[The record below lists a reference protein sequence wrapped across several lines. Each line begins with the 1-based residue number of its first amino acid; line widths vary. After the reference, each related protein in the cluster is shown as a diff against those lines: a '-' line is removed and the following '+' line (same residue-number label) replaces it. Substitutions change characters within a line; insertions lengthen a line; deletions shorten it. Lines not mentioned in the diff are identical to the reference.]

1 MVYKRLGEQIAE
13 TRVDDVKALDS
24 MTAAILEKSYKD
36 PREVVGLAH
45 SEDEGIRATASAL
58 LLSLGS
64 LALSP
69 LLDSAAVDIPE
80 DYAWDMQTAVRLYL
94 ESRERIVKALEKMLT
109 DSRPVAVGSP
119 FSLKEEQAAPRR
131 VCDEAYFLLRKL
143 LALEENEE
151 DRTSNRQAFLEME
164 DKERDAEIKR
174 FMKTKAWISLTE
186 APEVE

>member
-24 MTAAILEKSYKD
+24 MTTSILEKSYRD
-36 PREVVGLAH
+36 PREAVGLAH

-58 LLSLGS
+58 LLSLGN

-80 DYAWDMQTAVRLYL
+80 DYVWDMQTAVRLHL
-94 ESRERIVKALEKMLT
+94 ESRGRIVTALEKMLT
-109 DSRPVAVGSP
+109 DTRPVAVGSP
-119 FSLKEEQAAPRR
+119 FSFKEESPVPRR
-131 VCDEAYFLLRKL
+131 VCDEAYLLLRKL

-151 DRTSNRQAFLEME
+151 DRMLNEQAFLEME
-164 DKERDAEIKR
+164 DKERNAEIKR
-174 FMKTKAWISLTE
+174 FLKTKTWISLTE
-186 APEVE
+186 TSETE